1 MEPPKT
7 ILLVEDDEAVRN
19 LLSHALEMHGYQ
31 VLLAPDGERAL
42 QSAKSWIGAIDL
54 VLSDVVLPKMS
65 GVEVARRMEQMR
77 PGVKVLLMSG
87 YAQDLVAP
95 GQLWDFIPKPF
106 ILKNLLRHVENLLS
120 ADSPG

>member
-1 MEPPKT
+1 MEPRKT

-19 LLSHALEMHGYQ
+19 LLSHALGMNGYH

-42 QSAKSWIGAIDL
+42 QSAESWTGSINL
-54 VLSDVVLPKMS
+54 LLSDVVLPKMS
-65 GVEVARRMEQMR
+65 GVEVARRMEQLR
-77 PGVKVLLMSG
+77 PGIKVLLMSG

-106 ILKNLLRHVENLLS
+106 LLKALLRHVENLLS
-120 ADSPG
+120 D